1 MKKLKIT
8 TLLFLTISMIG
19 FSQSSSTNVSDNNS
33 LRLSGIT
40 GSGGNS
46 APGGSYGT
54 AMRFVNPPRTV
65 DGSIY
70 LYDSWKNYP
79 VVVIS

>member
-19 FSQSSSTNVSDNNS
+19 FSQSSSTNVSDNNT

-46 APGGSYGT
+46 APG
-54 AMRFVNPPRTV
+54 
-65 DGSIY
+65 
-70 LYDSWKNYP
+70 
-79 VVVIS
+79 